1 MHRNDLNL
9 AMPTGAAT
17 SIKGSQITQLIDQ
30 VSTII
35 VGKREQ
41 VTLSVICLLA
51 SGHLLIEDVPGVG
64 KTTLSQA
71 LSRCL
76 GLSFSRIQFTSDLL
90 PSDLIGVSVYERQ
103 KETFVFHPGPVFA
116 QVLLADEINRA
127 GPRTQS
133 ALLEAME
140 ERQVSVEGETRPL
153 PSPFFVIATQNP
165 SEQLGTHPLPE
176 SQLDRFAMRLSLGY
190 PDPAAERALLIGEDR
205 RTALLALKPVMP
217 PEAWQQWQARVDQ
230 IHVAD
235 SLLDYLQTLITAP
248 RDGRWFALGLSPRA
262 GMSLLKLARARA
274 MVLGRNHVSPE
285 DIQVLW
291 VPAVAH
297 RLLSLPQSGRSAAA
311 QARALL
317 EATPVP

>member
-1 MHRNDLNL
+1 MLRHDLSTP
-9 AMPTGAAT
+9 AASGAAT
-17 SIKGSQITQLIDQ
+17 TSRAPVLAQLVDQ

-41 VTLSVICLLA
+41 VSLAVVCLLA

-71 LSRCL
+71 LAHSL

-103 KETFVFHPGPVFA
+103 KEAFVFHPGPVFA

-140 ERQVSVEGETRPL
+140 ERQVSVDGETRAL

-165 SEQLGTHPLPE
+165 SDQLGTHPLPE

-190 PDPAAERALLIGEDR
+190 PDPAAERALLTGEDR
-205 RTALLALKPVMP
+205 RHSLTRMQPVMSL
-217 PEAWQQWQARVDQ
+217 AQWQHCQTQVDMV
-230 IHVAD
+230 HVAD
-235 SLLDYLQTLITAP
+235 SLLDYLQSLISAT
-248 RDGRWFALGLSPRA
+248 RDGRWFGLGLSPRA
-262 GMSLLKLARARA
+262 GLSLLKLARARA
-274 MVLGRNHVSPE
+274 LLQGRGHVSPE
-285 DIQVLW
+285 DIQALW

-297 RLLSLPQSGRSAAA
+297 RLMSLPQSGRSAQA